1 MQIKEKFYTN
11 VILTGCLILLLI
23 SYVDFRRFKKLVKS
37 NMSLLKEISDVKC
50 ESNINLVEERADV
63 TNTDPRAFRAI
74 LKQSIA
80 QNGNVADILGV
91 KFYVPYYPIDSIQ
104 RVLVETG
111 KFFEQDD
118 ILYESVKYLDK
129 DSVVLD
135 IGANIGNHT
144 LYWSK
149 ILKVKKVYAFE
160 PVTNTYE
167 ILKKNIELNSI
178 TSNNVSINNIGLGD
192 EKIRAS
198 IVDKNY
204 YFGLTNIGGT
214 SIKQD
219 NDGDFNVTTLD
230 DFMKENFKDDKI
242 DLIKIDVEGYE
253 YKVLVGAKETLK
265 KYSPVIILECYDDH
279 FEEVN
284 SLLNDYGYERI
295 KVWPNFNHVYI
306 RIKK

>member
-1 MQIKEKFYTN
+1 MQIKEIFYTN

-37 NMSLLKEISDVKC
+37 NMSLLKEIS
-50 ESNINLVEERADV
+50 N
-63 TNTDPRAFRAI
+63 PRAFRAI

-80 QNGNVADILGV
+80 QNGNIIDVLGV
-91 KFYVPYYPIDSIQ
+91 KFYVPYYPIDWIQ
-104 RVLVETG
+104 RFLVETG
-111 KFFEQDD
+111 KFFKQDD
-118 ILYESVKYLDK
+118 VLDESVKYLDK
-129 DSVVLD
+129 NSVVLD

-178 TSNNVSINNIGLGD
+178 TDDSVSINNIGLSD
-192 EKIRAS
+192 EKAKAS
-198 IVDKNY
+198 IADKNH

-219 NDGDFNVTTLD
+219 NNGDFNVTTLD

-242 DLIKIDVEGYE
+242 DLIKIDVECYE

-265 KYSPVIILECYDDH
+265 KYNPVIIIECFDEY
-279 FEEVN
+279 FEKVN
-284 SLLNDYGYERI
+284 SLLNDYGYVKTKDLPSSNYIYI
-295 KVWPNFNHVYI
+295 KT
-306 RIKK
+306 K

>member
-1 MQIKEKFYTN
+1 M
-11 VILTGCLILLLI
+11 
-23 SYVDFRRFKKLVKS
+23 
-37 NMSLLKEISDVKC
+37 
-50 ESNINLVEERADV
+50 
-63 TNTDPRAFRAI
+63 
-74 LKQSIA
+74 
-80 QNGNVADILGV
+80 
-91 KFYVPYYPIDSIQ
+91 
-104 RVLVETG
+104 VETG

-118 ILYESVKYLDK
+118 ILNESVKYLDK
-129 DSVVLD
+129 NSIVLD

-192 EKIRAS
+192 EKAKAS
-198 IVDKNY
+198 IADKNH

-219 NDGDFNVTTLD
+219 NNGDFNVTTLD

-265 KYSPVIILECYDDH
+265 KYSPAIILECYDEH
-279 FEEVN
+279 FEKVN
-284 SLLNDYGYERI
+284 SLLNEYGYVKTKDLPSSNYIYI
-295 KVWPNFNHVYI
+295 KT
-306 RIKK
+306 K